1 MKIIK
6 EKIYMIFSFLIFL
19 FYLITLELSAGSY
32 PEDQPYMHNPTIFKN
47 FLLVISLIF
56 IFIFIFIIILLT
68 KNTKYFLVIN
78 IGIIFFFIFRVF
90 EFFKKYK
97 RLYQD
102 TLTIILLLLAII
114 SIITIFVLISKMF
127 KKLNQ

>member
-1 MKIIK
+1 MKLLK
-6 EKIYMIFSFLIFL
+6 KKIYTIFCFLIFL

-32 PEDQPYMHNPTIFKN
+32 PSDEPYMHSLTIFKN

-56 IFIFIFIIILLT
+56 IFIFIIILIT
-68 KNTKYFLVIN
+68 RNTKYFLVIN
-78 IGIIFFFIFRVF
+78 IGIILFFIFRVF

-114 SIITIFVLISKMF
+114 SVIIIFVLISKMF
-127 KKLNQ
+127 KKLDK

>member
-6 EKIYMIFSFLIFL
+6 EKIYTIFSFLIFL

-32 PEDQPYMHNPTIFKN
+32 PEDQPYMQNPTIFKN

-56 IFIFIFIIILLT
+56 IFIFIIILLT
-68 KNTKYFLVIN
+68 KKTKYFLVIN

-102 TLTIILLLLAII
+102 TLTIILLLLAVI

>member
-1 MKIIK
+1 MEILKK
-6 EKIYMIFSFLIFL
+6 KIYTIFSFLIFL

-32 PEDQPYMHNPTIFKN
+32 PSDQPYMHNPTIFKN

-56 IFIFIFIIILLT
+56 IFIFIIILIT
-68 KNTKYFLVIN
+68 RNTKYFLVIN
-78 IGIIFFFIFRVF
+78 IGIILFFIFRVF

-114 SIITIFVLISKMF
+114 SVIIIFVLISKMF
-127 KKLNQ
+127 KKLNK

>member
-56 IFIFIFIIILLT
+56 IF
-68 KNTKYFLVIN
+68 
-78 IGIIFFFIFRVF
+78 RVF

>member
-6 EKIYMIFSFLIFL
+6 EKIYTIFSFLIFL

-56 IFIFIFIIILLT
+56 IFIFIIILLT
-68 KNTKYFLVIN
+68 KKTKYFLAVSYTHLD
-78 IGIIFFFIFRVF
+78 V
-90 EFFKKYK
+90 YK
-97 RLYQD
+97 RQEQK
-102 TLTIILLLLAII
+102 I
-114 SIITIFVLISKMF
+114 SLQNFPHL
-127 KKLNQ
+127 

>member
-6 EKIYMIFSFLIFL
+6 EKIYTIFSLLIFL

-32 PEDQPYMHNPTIFKN
+32 PSDQPYMHNSTIFKN

-56 IFIFIFIIILLT
+56 IFMFITIILT
-68 KNTKYFLVIN
+68 KKTKYFLIIN

-102 TLTIILLLLAII
+102 TLTVILLLLAII

>member
-6 EKIYMIFSFLIFL
+6 EKIYTIFSFLIFL

-56 IFIFIFIIILLT
+56 IFMFITIILT
-68 KNTKYFLVIN
+68 RKTKYFLVIN